1 MDRERFVI
9 DDTIWEK
16 IAALL
21 PGRKSDRGVTAKDN
35 RLFPEAALWR
45 VRTGLPWR
53 DLPTDFGNWNHVF
66 KRFRRWV
73 RATVFDRIFAALSG
87 EPDFEHA
94 MVDGTIVTAHQKASG
109 AKGGTEQQAIGRSRG
124 GLTTKIVAP
133 VDAPGNLVRFVLL
146 PGQRHDTVGVAPL
159 IEGVS
164 FDALLG
170 DKAFDADW
178 LRADLDERGAVAVIP
193 PKSNRKIIIDYDKA
207 MYRWRHL
214 IENYFA
220 KLKEFRSIATRY
232 DKTAESFS
240 ANINL
245 AAALIAAR

>member
-1 MDRERFVI
+1 
-9 DDTIWEK
+9 
-16 IAALL
+16 
-21 PGRKSDRGVTAKDN
+21 
-35 RLFPEAALWR
+35 
-45 VRTGLPWR
+45 
-53 DLPTDFGNWNHVF
+53 
-66 KRFRRWV
+66 
-73 RATVFDRIFAALSG
+73 
-87 EPDFEHA
+87 

-109 AKGGTEQQAIGRSRG
+109 AKGGTKQQAIGRSRG
-124 GLTTKIVAP
+124 GLTSKTVAL
-133 VDAPGNLVRFVLL
+133 VDALGNLVRFVLL
-146 PGQRHDTVGVAPL
+146 PGQRHDTVGVAAL

-178 LRADLDERGAVAVIP
+178 LRAELDERGAVAVIP
-193 PKSNRKIIIDYDKA
+193 AKSCKIIIDCDKG
-207 MYRWRHL
+207 MDRWRHL

-232 DKTAESFS
+232 DKTDESFS